1 LAQKGSVHLSKQN
14 KTIRLQISTLVDP
27 MYGKRVGEFC
37 QTLKMPVN
45 QSPIGTPN
53 AVQLALG
60 NQSVKPLLDA
70 KALWT
75 NRINF
80 DFRNFKSCFTPFRD
94 KDFIAFGADNGT
106 AFCLWEFFINQ
117 KKIDEIWENS
127 QIGQHIQIFDVYFE
141 QADQVD
147 PTLRLSQ
154 IKDELLFTGEA
165 EAMLGIGFLEH
176 HQSVSIS
183 QYLEITG
190 YDPVLAHAKRRYHDP
205 DIGHWYRE
213 KMTFE
218 YFLERERSRFFQI
231 I

>member
-1 LAQKGSVHLSKQN
+1 
-14 KTIRLQISTLVDP
+14 
-27 MYGKRVGEFC
+27 
-37 QTLKMPVN
+37 MPVN

-154 IKDELLFTGEA
+154 IKDRLLFTGEA
-165 EAMLGIGFLEH
+165 EAML
-176 HQSVSIS
+176 
-183 QYLEITG
+183 
-190 YDPVLAHAKRRYHDP
+190 
-205 DIGHWYRE
+205 
-213 KMTFE
+213 
-218 YFLERERSRFFQI
+218 
-231 I
+231 